1 MNFDKKIKTA
11 ETEAFL
17 ESAQPFVRMM
27 MQYKCAMLEIQTK
40 FEVLN
45 AELSLDSEQ
54 NPIESISCRLK
65 KPISIIDKLNRKN
78 LEVNVENIEKHLQ
91 DVAGV
96 RVICSFPK
104 DIYLLSDKI
113 CSQDDIRLVEKK
125 DYIEHPKKNG
135 YRSLH
140 LILEVPVF
148 FSNETKPMKV
158 EVQLRTIA
166 MDLWASIEHKIRY
179 KKEIKDTVLWEKEL
193 SVCAEEL
200 HAVDLRMQYIG
211 EQIEKE
217 NQKEK

>member
-217 NQKEK
+217 NQK